1 MILKTNINEY
11 KLIKNKLTDKWNRTK
26 RPETDLVL
34 ENLHLEGATNKRVR
48 KESFDKWC
56 WDYCLSISKQFPSSN
71 TIQNKF

>member
-34 ENLHLEGATNKRVR
+34 ENLH
-48 KESFDKWC
+48 
-56 WDYCLSISKQFPSSN
+56 
-71 TIQNKF
+71 